1 MSRSSVVGERPRG
14 SRIDDL
20 GSTHIA
26 VSPETGLFRPATPR
40 APSAAGL
47 AATPP
52 ISAPFHTQ
60 APMR

>member
-1 MSRSSVVGERPRG
+1 MSRSSVIGERPSG

-20 GSTHIA
+20 GSTHIS
-26 VSPETGLFRPATPR
+26 VSPETGLFWPATTR

-52 ISAPFHTQ
+52 GSALLHTR